1 MTYKQD
7 RLNNKIMKK
16 RQKDLLIKE
25 VFNEFNS
32 FLIVVKIIVLK
43 HMFLKR
49 NITIK
54 IHFVKV
60 WQGNFKNIKTLLKYT
75 I

>member
-16 RQKDLLIKE
+16 RQKDLLTKK

-43 HMFLKR
+43 HMFLN

-54 IHFVKV
+54 IRFVKV